1 VVEGLGRPGISE
13 GKRWDSKLDEKVL
26 MARGWGEGSGMSAVD
41 MVGGVVPFYRGGEAA
56 GRVVMAAVVRFKV
69 VADYRSGGE
78 EEATLV

>member
-1 VVEGLGRPGISE
+1 
-13 GKRWDSKLDEKVL
+13 
-26 MARGWGEGSGMSAVD
+26 MSAVD